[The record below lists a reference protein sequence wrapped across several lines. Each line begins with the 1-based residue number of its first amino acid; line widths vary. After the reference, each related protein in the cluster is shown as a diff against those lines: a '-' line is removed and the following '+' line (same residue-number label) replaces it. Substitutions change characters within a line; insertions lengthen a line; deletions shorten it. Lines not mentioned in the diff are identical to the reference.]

1 MRSIVFVCIQMFF
14 CGGKMF
20 LKKRQNLLTIGNIL
34 LKSIYRDKN
43 TFVYDTK
50 TKKAEEEILWL
61 N

>member
-1 MRSIVFVCIQMFF
+1 
-14 CGGKMF
+14 MF

>member
-1 MRSIVFVCIQMFF
+1 MFF

-43 TFVYDTK
+43 TFVYDRK
-50 TKKAEEEILWL
+50 TNINDCFHNRLFWHVKKPP
-61 N
+61 